1 VLPDNLLVGR
11 GVVADVRDRG
21 SDFDDFVVAAAPELL
36 RIALALTGDH
46 GAGEDLVQ
54 EVLERMYVA
63 WPRIDDPTAYARQA
77 LANGSANRW
86 RRRSRRPERPMADV
100 PDRALPDPA
109 NEHEGRDEIRRA
121 VVRLPQ
127 RQRAVVVLRFL
138 EDMSEADT
146 ARTLGCS
153 VGTVK
158 SQTARAF
165 ATLRML
171 VDNDRRV

>member
-1 VLPDNLLVGR
+1 
-11 GVVADVRDRG
+11 
-21 SDFDDFVVAAAPELL
+21 
-36 RIALALTGDH
+36 
-46 GAGEDLVQ
+46 
-54 EVLERMYVA
+54 
-63 WPRIDDPTAYARQA
+63 
-77 LANGSANRW
+77 
-86 RRRSRRPERPMADV
+86 MADV

-109 NEHEGRDEIRRA
+109 SEHDRRDEIRRA

-138 EDMSEADT
+138 EDLSEADT

-165 ATLRML
+165 ATLRVL
-171 VDNDRRV
+171 VDDDRSV